1 MLMLTV
7 IIVSVEHVQLLFNKC
22 AIASIHNLVIPRAG
36 FEEWRQ
42 EERAARADTGVSLA
56 AQSSGDSTVGST
68 VLTQDHDSDS
78 SSNATGD
85 EEMMGR

>member
-1 MLMLTV
+1 MNTY
-7 IIVSVEHVQLLFNKC
+7 SC
-22 AIASIHNLVIPRAG
+22 YSISAFVIPGAG

-68 VLTQDHDSDS
+68 VLTKDHDSDS